1 MGCFILQLYRKIC
14 LLFFSEFLVI
24 RMFGN
29 NSVFDLRTQ
38 KNNSMS
44 SRDLHCTNLDK
55 LCCICGN
62 LFGKKALEKEKC
74 TTQIHIVFFVNIS
87 KDLQCIH
94 PCEICMKC
102 YLLMNTAS
110 KRKSII
116 LLKTYK
122 NWCPHYE
129 HSCRRCLQVTE
140 LSKGALGKI
149 KNTSKNDGKDRPTL
163 SKLFWSQEELD
174 MVSARSQPDHLP
186 TDIENF
192 YFKEE

>member
-1 MGCFILQLYRKIC
+1 M
-14 LLFFSEFLVI
+14 
-24 RMFGN
+24 
-29 NSVFDLRTQ
+29 
-38 KNNSMS
+38 
-44 SRDLHCTNLDK
+44 
-55 LCCICGN
+55 
-62 LFGKKALEKEKC
+62 
-74 TTQIHIVFFVNIS
+74 
-87 KDLQCIH
+87 
-94 PCEICMKC
+94 
-102 YLLMNTAS
+102 
-110 KRKSII
+110 
-116 LLKTYK
+116 LKTYK